1 MLKIKKAGE
10 VDLPLF
16 MSTLIYTTLL
26 VLLDQLSKIIVT
38 KINSN
43 SRLDHTVIK
52 GFFNIT
58 YAENTGAA
66 FSILE
71 GKRVYFIVIT
81 LVVITAL
88 IFYFVKEKPKGI
100 EKICLILI
108 IAGAIGNLID
118 RIIHGYVTDFLN
130 FNIFGYDFPIF
141 NIADSYITVG
151 AILLIIIELLKGDKK
166 NARD

>member
-1 MLKIKKAGE
+1 M
-10 VDLPLF
+10 DLPLF
-16 MSTLIYTTLL
+16 MSTLIYTALL

-43 SRLDHTVIK
+43 SHLDYTVIK

-71 GKRVYFIVIT
+71 GKRVYFIIIT
-81 LVVITAL
+81 LVVIAAL
-88 IFYFVKEKPKGI
+88 IFYFFKEKPKGI
-100 EKICLILI
+100 EKVCLILI
-108 IAGAIGNLID
+108 ISGAIGNLID

-141 NIADSYITVG
+141 NIAD
-151 AILLIIIELLKGDKK
+151 ILLSIGFVVLFIAIILDKEVE
-166 NARD
+166 

>member
-1 MLKIKKAGE
+1 M
-10 VDLPLF
+10 DLPLF
-16 MSTLIYTTLL
+16 MSTLIYTALL

-43 SRLDHTVIK
+43 SHLDYTVIK

-71 GKRVYFIVIT
+71 GKRVYFIIIT
-81 LVVITAL
+81 LVVIAAL
-88 IFYFVKEKPKGI
+88 IFYFFKEKPKGI

-108 IAGAIGNLID
+108 ISGAIGNLID